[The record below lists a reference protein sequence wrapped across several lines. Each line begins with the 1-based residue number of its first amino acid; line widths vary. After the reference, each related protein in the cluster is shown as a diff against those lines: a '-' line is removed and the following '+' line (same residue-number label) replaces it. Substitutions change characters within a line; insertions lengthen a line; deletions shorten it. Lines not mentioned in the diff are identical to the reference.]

1 MPWHRPIPDSKP
13 RGKTGGALDAYV
25 QTEKLMQIAF
35 VLPAAVG
42 LGLAAGWWLS
52 NLLHHKWIEAVGIV
66 LGCVSGLV
74 YVIQMA
80 IAAEKSTASKDPAQT
95 ESEKG
100 IENSGP
106 NSKS

>member
-1 MPWHRPIPDSKP
+1 MPWHRPIPDSNP
-13 RGKTGGALDAYV
+13 RPKAAGVLNAYV

-42 LGLAAGWWLS
+42 VGLAAGWWLS

-66 LGCVSGLV
+66 LGCISGLV

-80 IAAEKSTASKDPAQT
+80 IAAEKSTALTDATPQDT
-95 ESEKG
+95 EKG
-100 IENSGP
+100 IKGSDHE
-106 NSKS
+106 